1 MARNINNRQKLRV
14 TPRACSPLAALPRP
28 TDPIARLLPRYKPQ
42 VTRNRT
48 KYTRKGRQDHQAN

>member
-14 TPRACSPLAALPRP
+14 TPPRP
-28 TDPIARLLPRYKPQ
+28 RDPIARLLPRFKPQ
-42 VTRNRT
+42 ATRNRT